1 VVVYG
6 PDGQPAEEVA
16 AGTVAFVSLS
26 AASAVGAGA
35 VLVGGA
41 CRSNHVLVV
50 SGSGTAGAVEL
61 EGSLDQSTWYSLG
74 SINVASNAAPLFVSN
89 SPAQFL
95 RANITAAVT
104 GGSITATVGSA

>member
-1 VVVYG
+1 LVVYG
-6 PDGQPAEEVA
+6 PDGSPAEEVA
-16 AGTVAFVSLS
+16 AGTVAFVSLA

-41 CRSNHVLVV
+41 CRANHVLVV
-50 SGSGTAGAVEL
+50 SGSSTAGAVEL
-61 EGSLDQSTWYSLG
+61 EGSLDQTTWYSLG
-74 SINVASNAAPLFVSN
+74 SVNVASDAAPLFVAN

-95 RANITAAVT
+95 RANVTTAIT